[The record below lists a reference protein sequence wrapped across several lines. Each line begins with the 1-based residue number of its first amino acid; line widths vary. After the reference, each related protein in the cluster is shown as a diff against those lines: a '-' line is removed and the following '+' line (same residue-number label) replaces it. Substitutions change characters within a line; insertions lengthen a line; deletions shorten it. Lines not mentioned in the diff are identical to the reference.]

1 MKEQVQ
7 NGQTL
12 LNICQ
17 QMSQQ
22 LDQMA
27 LIIQTLTGKDMGIGQ
42 RSPPAAASEARR
54 QAAPSSEKDSLA
66 SGIMEAQHPMTG
78 YGERLAKRSTPAWA
92 TNDGRRRV
100 MTQVYAERDG
110 QRCILLPRATPPAA
124 WRRARRCPASFT
136 PWPDM

>member
-1 MKEQVQ
+1 MMEFEGIDKVKEQVQ

-27 LIIQTLTGKDMGIGQ
+27 LIIQTLTGKDMGIG
-42 RSPPAAASEARR
+42 AA
-54 QAAPSSEKDSLA
+54 QPTGGGPVPSSEKDSLA

-78 YGERLAKRSTPAWA
+78 YGERLAKRSTPSMG
-92 TNDGRRRV
+92 N
-100 MTQVYAERDG
+100 E
-110 QRCILLPRATPPAA
+110 
-124 WRRARRCPASFT
+124 
-136 PWPDM
+136 

>member
-17 QMSQQ
+17 QMSLQ

-27 LIIQTLTGKDMGIGQ
+27 LIIQTLTGKDMGIGAAQPTGGGQ
-42 RSPPAAASEARR
+42 RGQAAGP
-54 QAAPSSEKDSLA
+54 APSSEKDSLA

-78 YGERLAKRSTPAWA
+78 YGERLAKRSTPSMG
-92 TNDGRRRV
+92 N
-100 MTQVYAERDG
+100 E
-110 QRCILLPRATPPAA
+110 
-124 WRRARRCPASFT
+124 
-136 PWPDM
+136 